1 MNDMAEEKAAVTA
14 EVTEQEQA
22 AADGEVRQVMYI
34 GPNRLREGL
43 RTTQVFKGY
52 PKDLVERMKEKYPH
66 IGRLF
71 VDIEKLAE
79 ATEAVQRKGTPLFL
93 AYQEIL
99 GVDE

>member
-1 MNDMAEEKAAVTA
+1 MSDMAEGQASVTSEAV
-14 EVTEQEQA
+14 EQA
-22 AADGEVRQVMYI
+22 AACDEVRQVMYI

-43 RTTQVFKGY
+43 RKTQVFKGY

-71 VDIEKLAE
+71 VDVGKLAE
-79 ATEAVQRKGTPLFL
+79 AMEETRRKGTPLFL
-93 AYQEIL
+93 AHQEVL